1 MNISN
6 GQEMMDEFEATIVGE
21 LDRWQQA
28 GKVAQFWLRDD
39 DAVEP
44 AAALDRLLDISAAF
58 SVPLTLAV
66 IPAHTGEALVE
77 RLRREP
83 LSSVAVHG
91 WSHRN
96 HAGLGEKKQELGRH
110 RPAQDVL
117 SELKRGFD
125 QLTALYGERFV
136 PMLIPPWNRIDAA
149 LVPQLA
155 GLGYRALSV
164 YGPERQAALP
174 LINTHADVMDWHGT
188 RGGRDPQAL
197 AVEIAVRLK
206 HMFDHGG
213 AMGLLTHHLVHDAAV
228 WDFMTALFKATAHHP
243 ACRWTPVA
251 DILQKPQASA
261 G

>member
-1 MNISN
+1 
-6 GQEMMDEFEATIVGE
+6 MDDFEATIVGE

-44 AAALDRLLDISAAF
+44 TAPLERLLSISGAF

-66 IPAHTGEALVE
+66 IPAHTGAALVE
-77 RLRREP
+77 RLQPEP
-83 LSSVAVHG
+83 SCSVAVHG

-96 HAGLGEKKQELGRH
+96 YAGPDEKKQELGRH
-110 RPAQDVL
+110 RPATEILD
-117 SELKRGFD
+117 ELQQGFD
-125 QLTALYGERFV
+125 RLAELHRERFV
-136 PMLIPPWNRIDAA
+136 PMLVPPWNRIDAA

-155 GLGYRALSV
+155 GLGYQALSV
-164 YGPERQAALP
+164 YGPEKPAALP
-174 LINTHADVMDWHGT
+174 LVNAHVDVMDWHGT

-197 AVEIAVRLK
+197 AVEIAARLRF
-206 HMFDHGG
+206 MFDHGG
-213 AMGLLTHHLVHDAAV
+213 AVGLLTHQLVHDEAV
-228 WDFMTALFKATAHHP
+228 WDFMTALFTVTADHP

-251 DILQKPQASA
+251 DILRKQQPSI